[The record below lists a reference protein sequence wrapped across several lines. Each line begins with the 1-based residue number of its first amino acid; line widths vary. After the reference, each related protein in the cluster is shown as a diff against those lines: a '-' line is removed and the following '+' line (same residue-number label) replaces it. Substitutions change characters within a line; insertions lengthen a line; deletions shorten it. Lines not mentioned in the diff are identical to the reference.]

1 MLLTVSQRWVLLITS
16 KAASRRR
23 NRKNNMQFKDIES
36 FADIEIGDLVRIQR
50 GPLECSTQIVSK
62 IIRTIGTF
70 CPIMGWYGGPSV
82 KFSFVDG
89 GSAYHFQLDQE
100 QPIQEKHWL
109 K

>member
-1 MLLTVSQRWVLLITS
+1 
-16 KAASRRR
+16 
-23 NRKNNMQFKDIES
+23 MQFKDIES
-36 FADIEIGDLVRIQR
+36 FSNIEVGDLVRVQR
-50 GPLECSTQIVSK
+50 GPLGSSTQIVSV
-62 IIRTIGTF
+62 ITRTTNTF

-89 GSAYHFQLDQE
+89 VSSYHFQLDQE

>member
-1 MLLTVSQRWVLLITS
+1 
-16 KAASRRR
+16 
-23 NRKNNMQFKDIES
+23 MQFKDIES
-36 FADIEIGDLVRIQR
+36 FANIEVGDLVRIQR
-50 GPLECSTQIVSK
+50 GPLERSTQIVSK
-62 IIRTIGTF
+62 VIRTIGTF